1 MLYYQLNRE
10 GGNMKS
16 PIRFRIFILLMILSS
31 LFLVA
36 FQAGDFGSIEDLLVW
51 IAVGGGSMVLAGA
64 VVALLFE
71 NWKAWHTFPRPVKL
85 AVPIILAGVFG
96 IGAQLLLAL
105 EVPALIPPAYSS
117 VLLIMLN
124 WIAGQWQY
132 MKVKDGVY
140 ANSAKFH

>member
-1 MLYYQLNRE
+1 MLS
-10 GGNMKS
+10 K
-16 PIRFRIFILLMILSS
+16 IRLRILVLALVLTS

-36 FQAGDFGSIEDLLVW
+36 FQTGDFGSIEDFLIW

-64 VVALLFE
+64 VVALLLE
-71 NWKAWHTFPRPVKL
+71 NWKAWHTFPRWVKL
-85 AVPIILAGVFG
+85 IVPIVLAGVFG

-105 EVPALIPPAYSS
+105 EVPALIPATYSS
-117 VLLIMLN
+117 IVLIMLN

-140 ANSAKFH
+140 ANSARFH